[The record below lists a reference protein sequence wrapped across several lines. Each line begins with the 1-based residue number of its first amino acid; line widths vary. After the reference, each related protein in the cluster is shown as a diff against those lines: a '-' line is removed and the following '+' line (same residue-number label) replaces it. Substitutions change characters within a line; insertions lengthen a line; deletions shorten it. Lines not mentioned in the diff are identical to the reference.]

1 MVLVSVAAACATT
14 AVVWWLAGSRPSA
27 TAVAGEGGTPAA
39 VQSQASDPAVGDP
52 AATGDPAP
60 TGDAVPSE
68 DATGDATPSGEATP
82 TGEPTA
88 GGDGVA
94 AQQAGQV
101 ESLLS
106 SSSSTR
112 SSLSTAIADATRCRR
127 NAVDTIEDITASRR
141 DQLAAA
147 RTLELAALPDGA
159 ALKQTLITALDAS
172 YDADTAFLS
181 WARRHLAGGC
191 TGPVSGDRDYRRG
204 LSRSEAAQTAKAQFA
219 QSWQSIAEAYDLTI
233 WKAHQI

>member
-27 TAVAGEGGTPAA
+27 TAVADEGGTPAA
-39 VQSQASDPAVGDP
+39 VQSQASDP

-68 DATGDATPSGEATP
+68 DATPTGDAIPTGEATP

-88 GGDGVA
+88 GGDAVA

-112 SSLSTAIADATRCRR
+112 SNLSTAIADATRCRR

-141 DQLAAA
+141 DQLTAA

-159 ALKQTLITALDAS
+159 ALKQTLIAALDAS

-219 QSWQSIAEAYDLTI
+219 QSWQPIAEAYDLTI